1 MQYKAWGAVVAIS
14 LASASVA
21 QEAGNCSDIDPS
33 APGSLTLMAE
43 CIATLQSKLSET
55 LAENSALERQH
66 EAAQAETVQLAN
78 EIEAINRLL
87 SQAVISFNRSERAGG
102 ACPRG
107 WSLFTPAGGR
117 VIVGAGQH
125 TNDGLNE
132 YPSYAD
138 DPDDATGG
146 EERVKL
152 KLPEIPAHAHYL
164 LNMRLA
170 FDEAPNADGLTP
182 GSSFADG
189 GEPGRLW
196 VGGSPIKRRQNT
208 SEAGD
213 GAAHNNMP
221 PYIALYFC
229 KKD

>member
-21 QEAGNCSDIDPS
+21 QESGNCSDIEPS
-33 APGSLTLMAE
+33 APGSLTIMAE

-55 LAENSALERQH
+55 LAENSALERQQ
-66 EAAQAETVQLAN
+66 EAAKAETVQLAN

-125 TNDGLNE
+125 TNDGLSE

-146 EERVKL
+146 EERVRL
-152 KLPEIPAHAHYL
+152 KEPEMPKHRHD
-164 LNMRLA
+164 
-170 FDEAPNADGLTP
+170 FGFWFSDADGDDSTYDQNKSPRFRSGLNTNNRWTAQTTRTP
-182 GSSFADG
+182 VATAG
-189 GEPGRLW
+189 GDKP
-196 VGGSPIKRRQNT
+196 
-208 SEAGD
+208 
-213 GAAHNNMP
+213 HNNMP